1 MVVVQLAHVGASD
14 CIGRADSGSAT
25 AEALSHGKG
34 GASAHKLASLDTLA
48 TRTAWRDGV
57 FLRGISWPTLCTRG
71 TPMKLFNCTCGNT
84 IFFESKVCT
93 VCSRKLAFLPEQR
106 LITAL
111 EPQEGGSWKALH
123 PKALQGSYRLCINE
137 TEHGVCSWAVAPG
150 DDNPLCAAC
159 RLNETIPDLSKA
171 PARAAW
177 EALEVAKRR
186 MMYTLLELGLP
197 IRSHEEKP
205 EGGLAFAFM
214 ESRDNKKVFTGQA
227 NGLITINIDEADDPR
242 REKIRKEMGE
252 AYRTLLGHFRHEI
265 GHYYWDQ
272 LIQNTPRIERFRALF
287 GDETFSYQ
295 DALDK
300 HYRNGPPDNWA
311 ANYVSAYATMHP
323 WEDWAETWAH
333 YLHMV
338 DTLDTARSYGL
349 VVAQQTIDGATMPS
363 ISIPHTDF
371 ADFDSLILS
380 WLPLT
385 VALNSLDR
393 SMGHPDSYPFV
404 LSDPALEKLR
414 FVHDVIAEVRPA
426 VVTPANTRGQNDACA
441 A

>member
-1 MVVVQLAHVGASD
+1 
-14 CIGRADSGSAT
+14 
-25 AEALSHGKG
+25 
-34 GASAHKLASLDTLA
+34 
-48 TRTAWRDGV
+48 
-57 FLRGISWPTLCTRG
+57 
-71 TPMKLFNCTCGNT
+71 MKLFSCACGNV
-84 IFFESKVCT
+84 IFYESKVCT

-106 LITAL
+106 VLSAL
-111 EPQEGGSWKALH
+111 EPEGKDTWKALN
-123 PKALQGSYRLCINE
+123 PKALQGTYRLCQNE
-137 TEHGVCSWAVAPG
+137 IAHGVCSWAVAPG
-150 DDNPLCAAC
+150 DENQLCHAC
-159 RLNETIPDLSKA
+159 RLNQTIPDLSKK
-171 PARAAW
+171 PAKTAW

-197 IRSHEEKP
+197 IQSHEEKP
-205 EGGLAFAFM
+205 AGGLGFAFM
-214 ESRDNKKVFTGQA
+214 ESRKNKKVFTGQA

-272 LIQNTPRIERFRALF
+272 LIQNTPRLETFRALF
-287 GDETFSYQ
+287 GDETFPYQ
-295 DALDK
+295 KALDR
-300 HYRNGPPDNWA
+300 HYKNGPPADWH
-311 ANYVSAYATMHP
+311 ANFVSAYATMHP

-349 VVAQQTIDGATMPS
+349 VVAQKPLQIDPLPS

-371 ADFDSLILS
+371 SNFDSLILS

-404 LSDPALEKLR
+404 LPEPALQKLR
-414 FVHDVIAEVRPA
+414 FVHDVIAEARQTVSDSDDAPRQNTAA
-426 VVTPANTRGQNDACA
+426 VVAPANPSAPAN
-441 A
+441 